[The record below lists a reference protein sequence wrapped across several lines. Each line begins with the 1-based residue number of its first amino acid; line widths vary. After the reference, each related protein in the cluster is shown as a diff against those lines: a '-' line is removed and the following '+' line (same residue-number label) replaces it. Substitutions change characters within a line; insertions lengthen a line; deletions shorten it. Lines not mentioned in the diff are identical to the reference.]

1 MRKNRTGNR
10 RYAICLL
17 ALLLAAVPAAAEETA
32 DSESAEEQKQETISF
47 AGSYTRA
54 AMREGNESIYLSGG
68 SWVRT
73 GSVYIEADS
82 IDIYGEN
89 SRFLTSRGNVVL
101 VEEDKQITLQANT
114 LNYDREKSSLVVN
127 GWAELLDREN
137 QLLARGAYLRSE
149 EDGNRILIQ
158 VQVTILKTDDEDKE
172 MYCRADSA
180 LYDTEADLLE
190 LTGRSEVYYD
200 GSYYKAARILIDLET
215 NEITMEGGVSGT
227 IDESR

>member
-10 RYAICLL
+10 HPALCLL
-17 ALLLAAVPAAAEETA
+17 LVLLLAAVPAAAEETE
-32 DSESAEEQKQETISF
+32 DSDLPEEDTISF

-73 GSVYIEADS
+73 GAVYIEADS

-89 SRFLTSRGNVVL
+89 SRFLTGRGNVVL
-101 VEEDKQITLQANT
+101 VEEDEEITLQANT
-114 LNYDREKSSLVVN
+114 LNYDRERSSLVVN
-127 GWAELLDREN
+127 GWAELLDRKN